1 MTGPAAEG
9 AERAQ
14 SAQSAA
20 AVPAV
25 LDVRGLHTHF
35 RRGRNVIK
43 VVRGVSFRVGR
54 SGSVGLVGESGS
66 GKSIT
71 ALSVMG
77 LIQKP
82 GFIADGQILLDGR
95 DLVGM
100 SSAELTKLRGR
111 DVAMVFQEPIAA
123 LNPLY
128 HIGTQVAEAI
138 RVHQDLTKSQAL
150 ERARQLL
157 AMVGIADAGRVL
169 RSYPHQLSGG
179 MCQRVTIATA
189 LANDPGLLIMDEPT
203 TALDTTIQA
212 QILDI
217 IADLKT
223 RLETAIVFVS
233 HDISVVTQVCDELVV
248 MYGGRVME
256 SGRTEQVIGSPK
268 HPYTQGLIT
277 AAMSVSGGTGRLK
290 SIPGEVPD
298 PQHMPSGCPFRPR
311 CPHAMPQCAADPP
324 LSDLPDGRQ
333 VACWLHGSTTGST
346 TVEEVTPL

>member
-1 MTGPAAEG
+1 MTGPAAAGGEVAG
-9 AERAQ
+9 P
-14 SAQSAA
+14 A

-25 LDVRGLHTHF
+25 LDVRGLHTSF
-35 RRGRNVIK
+35 RRGKGVIK

-77 LIQKP
+77 LIERP
-82 GFIADGQILLDGR
+82 GFIAGGQILLDGR
-95 DLVGM
+95 DLVTM
-100 SSAELTKLRGR
+100 PPAELTRLRGR
-111 DVAMVFQEPIAA
+111 DVAMVFQEPVAA

-128 HIGTQVAEAI
+128 RIGSQVAEAI
-138 RVHQDLTKSQAL
+138 RAHQDVSRDQAL

-157 AMVGIADAGRVL
+157 GMVGISDAGRVL

-189 LANDPGLLIMDEPT
+189 LANDPGLLILDEPT

-233 HDISVVTQVCDELVV
+233 HDISVVAQICDDLVV

-256 SGRTEQVIGSPK
+256 SGRTDQVIASPQ
-268 HPYTQGLIT
+268 HPYTQGLIS
-277 AAMSVSGGTGRLK
+277 AAMSVSGGTGRLE

-298 PQHMPSGCPFRPR
+298 PQHMPPGCPFQPR
-311 CPHAMPQCAADPP
+311 CPHAMPQCATDPP
-324 LSDLPDGRQ
+324 VSTLADGRQ
-333 VACWLHGSTTGST
+333 VACWLFEQAPQ
-346 TVEEVTPL
+346 EEVTPQ

>member
-1 MTGPAAEG
+1 MTGPAAAG
-9 AERAQ
+9 AGTVG
-14 SAQSAA
+14 AA
-20 AVPAV
+20 PAPAV
-25 LDVRGLHTHF
+25 LDVRDLHTSF
-35 RRGRNVIK
+35 RRGRDVTK

-77 LIQKP
+77 LIERP
-82 GFIADGQILLDGR
+82 GFIAGGQILLDGR

-100 SSAELTKLRGR
+100 PPAQLTRLRGR
-111 DVAMVFQEPIAA
+111 DVAMVFQEPTAA

-128 HIGTQVAEAI
+128 HIGSQVAEAI
-138 RVHQDLTKSQAL
+138 RAHQDVTRDQAL

-157 AMVGIADAGRVL
+157 DMVGIADAGRVL

-189 LANDPGLLIMDEPT
+189 LANDPGLLILDEPT

-217 IADLKT
+217 VADLKT
-223 RLETAIVFVS
+223 RLAAAIVFVS
-233 HDISVVTQVCDELVV
+233 HDISVVAQICDDLVV

-256 SGRTEQVIGSPK
+256 SGRTDQVISSPQ

-277 AAMSVSGGTGRLK
+277 AAMSVSGGTGRLE

-298 PQHMPSGCPFRPR
+298 PQHMPPGCPFRPR
-311 CPHAMPQCAADPP
+311 CPHAMPQCTTDPP
-324 LSDLPDGRQ
+324 VSTLADGRQ
-333 VACWLHGSTTGST
+333 VACWLFDRAAEAEG
-346 TVEEVTPL
+346 EVTPQ

>member
-1 MTGPAAEG
+1 MTGPAAAGGE
-9 AERAQ
+9 
-14 SAQSAA
+14 AA
-20 AVPAV
+20 GPAV
-25 LDVRGLHTHF
+25 LDVRGLHTSF
-35 RRGRNVIK
+35 RRGRGVVK

-77 LIQKP
+77 LIERP
-82 GFIADGQILLDGR
+82 GFIAGGQILLDGQ
-95 DLVGM
+95 DLVKL
-100 SSAELTKLRGR
+100 SPADLTRLRGR
-111 DVAMVFQEPIAA
+111 DVAMVFQEPTAA

-128 HIGTQVAEAI
+128 HIGSQVAEAI
-138 RVHQDLTKSQAL
+138 RAHQDVTRDQAL
-150 ERARQLL
+150 ERAGQLL
-157 AMVGIADAGRVL
+157 GMVGISDAARVL

-189 LANDPGLLIMDEPT
+189 LANDPGLLILDEPT

-233 HDISVVTQVCDELVV
+233 HDISVVAQICEDLVV

-256 SGRTEQVIGSPK
+256 SGRTDQVIASPQ
-268 HPYTQGLIT
+268 HPYTQGLIG
-277 AAMSVSGGTGRLK
+277 AAMSVSGGTGRLE

-298 PQHMPSGCPFRPR
+298 PQHMPPGCPFQPR
-311 CPHAMPQCAADPP
+311 CPHAMPQCVTDPP
-324 LSDLPDGRQ
+324 VSTLADGRQ
-333 VACWLHGSTTGST
+333 VACWLYEPATE
-346 TVEEVTPL
+346 EEVGPQ

>member
-1 MTGPAAEG
+1 MTGPASAGAEG
-9 AERAQ
+9 AGTAP
-14 SAQSAA
+14 
-20 AVPAV
+20 VPAA
-25 LDVRGLHTHF
+25 LDVRDLHTSF
-35 RRGRNVIK
+35 QRGRDVTK

-77 LIQKP
+77 LIERP
-82 GFIADGQILLDGR
+82 GFIAGGQILLDGR

-100 SSAELTKLRGR
+100 PPAQLTRLRGR
-111 DVAMVFQEPIAA
+111 DVAMVFQEPTAA

-128 HIGTQVAEAI
+128 HIGSQVAEAI
-138 RVHQDLTKSQAL
+138 RAHQDVTRDQAL

-157 AMVGIADAGRVL
+157 DMVGIADAGRVL

-189 LANDPGLLIMDEPT
+189 LANDPGLLILDEPT

-217 IADLKT
+217 IADLKS

-233 HDISVVTQVCDELVV
+233 HDISVVAQICDDLVV

-256 SGRTEQVIGSPK
+256 SGRTEEVIASPQ
-268 HPYTQGLIT
+268 HPYTQGLIS
-277 AAMSVSGGTGRLK
+277 AAMSVSGGTGRLE

-298 PQHMPSGCPFRPR
+298 PQHMPPGCPFQPR
-311 CPHAMPQCAADPP
+311 CPHAMPQCVTDPP
-324 LSDLPDGRQ
+324 LSTLADGRN
-333 VACWLHGSTTGST
+333 VACWLYERPAE
-346 TVEEVTPL
+346 EEVTVQ

>member
-1 MTGPAAEG
+1 MTGPAAAGGE
-9 AERAQ
+9 
-14 SAQSAA
+14 AA
-20 AVPAV
+20 GTAAGPAV
-25 LDVRGLHTHF
+25 LDVRGLHTSF
-35 RRGRNVIK
+35 RRGRGLVK

-77 LIQKP
+77 LIERP
-82 GFIADGQILLDGR
+82 GFIAGGQILLDGR
-95 DLVGM
+95 DLVKL
-100 SSAELTKLRGR
+100 SPADLTRLRGR
-111 DVAMVFQEPIAA
+111 DVAMVFQEPTAA

-128 HIGTQVAEAI
+128 HIGSQVAEAI
-138 RVHQDLTKSQAL
+138 RAHQDVTRDQAL
-150 ERARQLL
+150 ERARELL
-157 AMVGIADAGRVL
+157 GMVGISDAARVL

-189 LANDPGLLIMDEPT
+189 LANDPGLLILDEPT

-233 HDISVVTQVCDELVV
+233 HDISVVAQICEDLVV

-256 SGRTEQVIGSPK
+256 SGRTDQVIASPQ
-268 HPYTQGLIT
+268 HPYTQGLIG
-277 AAMSVSGGTGRLK
+277 AAMSVSGGTGRLE

-298 PQHMPSGCPFRPR
+298 PQHMPPGCPFQPR
-311 CPHAMPQCAADPP
+311 CPHAMPQCLTDPP
-324 LSDLPDGRQ
+324 VSTLADGRQ
-333 VACWLHGSTTGST
+333 VACWLYEPATE
-346 TVEEVTPL
+346 EEVGPQ

>member
-1 MTGPAAEG
+1 MTGPAAAG
-9 AERAQ
+9 AGTAPGP
-14 SAQSAA
+14 AA
-20 AVPAV
+20 
-25 LDVRGLHTHF
+25 LDVRGLRTSF
-35 RRGRNVIK
+35 RRGRDVTT

-77 LIQKP
+77 LIERP
-82 GFIADGQILLDGR
+82 GFIAGGQILLDGR
-95 DLVGM
+95 ELVGM
-100 SSAELTKLRGR
+100 PPAQLTRLRGR
-111 DVAMVFQEPIAA
+111 DMAMVFQEPTAA

-128 HIGTQVAEAI
+128 HIGSQVAEAI
-138 RVHQDLTKSQAL
+138 RAHQDVTRDQAL

-157 AMVGIADAGRVL
+157 DMVGITDAGRVL

-189 LANDPGLLIMDEPT
+189 LANDPGLLILDEPT

-233 HDISVVTQVCDELVV
+233 HDISVVAQICDDLVV
-248 MYGGRVME
+248 MYGGKVME
-256 SGRTEQVIGSPK
+256 SGRTEQVIASPQ
-268 HPYTQGLIT
+268 HPYTQGLIS
-277 AAMSVSGGTGRLK
+277 AAMSVSGGTGRLE

-298 PQHMPSGCPFRPR
+298 PQHMPPGCPFQPR
-311 CPHAMPQCAADPP
+311 CPHAMPQCVTDPP
-324 LSDLPDGRQ
+324 LSTLADGRH
-333 VACWLHGSTTGST
+333 VACWLYERAAE
-346 TVEEVTPL
+346 EEVTAQ

>member
-1 MTGPAAEG
+1 MTGPAAAGGEVAG
-9 AERAQ
+9 T
-14 SAQSAA
+14 A

-25 LDVRGLHTHF
+25 LDVRGLHTSF
-35 RRGRNVIK
+35 RRGKGVIK

-77 LIQKP
+77 LIERP
-82 GFIADGQILLDGR
+82 GFIAGGQILLDGR
-95 DLVGM
+95 DLVTM
-100 SSAELTKLRGR
+100 PPAELTRLRGR
-111 DVAMVFQEPIAA
+111 DVAMVFQEPVAA

-128 HIGTQVAEAI
+128 RIGSQVAEAI
-138 RVHQDLTKSQAL
+138 RAHQDVSRDQAL

-157 AMVGIADAGRVL
+157 GMVGISDAGRVL

-189 LANDPGLLIMDEPT
+189 LANDPGLLILDEPT

-233 HDISVVTQVCDELVV
+233 HDISVVAQICDDLVV
-248 MYGGRVME
+248 MYGGKVME
-256 SGRTEQVIGSPK
+256 SGRTDQVIASPQ
-268 HPYTQGLIT
+268 HPYTQGLIS
-277 AAMSVSGGTGRLK
+277 AAMSVSGGTGRLE

-298 PQHMPSGCPFRPR
+298 PQHMPPGCPFQPR
-311 CPHAMPQCAADPP
+311 CPHAMPQCATDPP
-324 LSDLPDGRQ
+324 VSTLADGRQ
-333 VACWLHGSTTGST
+333 VACWMFEQAAQ
-346 TVEEVTPL
+346 EEVTPQ

>member
-1 MTGPAAEG
+1 VTGPAAVGPEAVG
-9 AERAQ
+9 AIAMP
-14 SAQSAA
+14 AA
-20 AVPAV
+20 
-25 LDVRGLHTHF
+25 LDVRGLHTYF
-35 RRGRNVIK
+35 RRGRDVIK

-77 LIQKP
+77 LIERP
-82 GFIADGQILLDGR
+82 GFIADGEILLDGR

-100 SSAELTKLRGR
+100 PPADLTRLRGR
-111 DVAMVFQEPIAA
+111 EVAMVFQEPAAA
-123 LNPLY
+123 LNPVY
-128 HIGTQVAEAI
+128 HIGSQVAEAI
-138 RVHQDLTKSQAL
+138 RAHQDVTREHAL
-150 ERARQLL
+150 QRARQLL
-157 AMVGIADAGRVL
+157 ELVGINDAGRVL

-189 LANDPGLLIMDEPT
+189 LANDPGLLILDEPT

-217 IADLKT
+217 ITDLKN

-233 HDISVVTQVCDELVV
+233 HDISVVAQICDDLVV

-256 SGRTEQVIGSPK
+256 SGRTDQVIADPK
-268 HPYTQGLIT
+268 HPYTQGLIN
-277 AAMSVSGGTGRLK
+277 AAMSVSAGTGRLQ

-311 CPHAMPQCAADPP
+311 CPHAMPQCATDPP
-324 LSDLPDGRQ
+324 LSTLADGRH
-333 VACWLHGSTTGST
+333 VACWLHASTAA
-346 TVEEVTPL
+346 EEVTHS

>member
-1 MTGPAAEG
+1 MTGPAAVGDEAVG
-9 AERAQ
+9 
-14 SAQSAA
+14 AA

-25 LDVRGLHTHF
+25 LDVRGLHTYF
-35 RRGRNVIK
+35 RQGRDVIK

-77 LIQKP
+77 LIERP
-82 GFIADGQILLDGR
+82 GFIAGGQILLDGR
-95 DLVGM
+95 DLVEM
-100 SSAELTKLRGR
+100 PPADLTRLRGR
-111 DVAMVFQEPIAA
+111 DVAMVFQEPTAA

-128 HIGTQVAEAI
+128 RIGSQVAEAI
-138 RVHQDLTKSQAL
+138 RAHQDLTRDRAL

-157 AMVGIADAGRVL
+157 DMVGIADVGRVL
-169 RSYPHQLSGG
+169 RSYPYQLSGG

-189 LANDPGLLIMDEPT
+189 LANDPGLLILDEPT

-233 HDISVVTQVCDELVV
+233 HDISVVAQICEDLVV

-256 SGRTEQVIGSPK
+256 SGRSEQVIASPQ
-268 HPYTQGLIT
+268 HPYTQGLIS
-277 AAMSVSGGTGRLK
+277 AAMSVSGGTGRLE

-298 PQHMPSGCPFRPR
+298 PQHMPAGCPFQPR
-311 CPHAMPQCAADPP
+311 CPHAMPQCVTDPP
-324 LSDLPDGRQ
+324 LSTLADGRR
-333 VACWLHGSTTGST
+333 VACWLYERAAG
-346 TVEEVTPL
+346 EEVTAQ

>member
-1 MTGPAAEG
+1 MTGPAAIGPEA
-9 AERAQ
+9 AE
-14 SAQSAA
+14 AA
-20 AVPAV
+20 AMPAV
-25 LDVRGLHTHF
+25 LDVRGLQTHF
-35 RRGRNVIK
+35 RRGRDVIK
-43 VVRGVSFRVGR
+43 VVRGISFRVGR

-66 GKSIT
+66 GKSLT

-77 LIQKP
+77 LIDKP
-82 GFIADGQILLDGR
+82 GFIAGGEILLNGR

-100 SSAELTKLRGR
+100 PETEVTKVRGR
-111 DVAMVFQEPIAA
+111 DVAMVFQEPAAA

-128 HIGTQVAEAI
+128 HIGSQVAEAI
-138 RVHQDLTKSQAL
+138 RAHQDVTKERAL
-150 ERARQLL
+150 ERARELL
-157 AMVGIADAGRVL
+157 ELVGIGDAGRVL

-189 LANDPGLLIMDEPT
+189 LANDPGLLILDEPT

-233 HDISVVTQVCDELVV
+233 HDISVVAQICDDLVV

-256 SGRTEQVIGSPK
+256 SGRTDQVITDPK
-268 HPYTQGLIT
+268 HPYTQGPIS
-277 AAMSVSGGTGRLK
+277 AAMSVSTGTGRLE

-311 CPHAMPQCAADPP
+311 CPHAMAQCATEPP
-324 LSDLPDGRQ
+324 LSTLADGRQ
-333 VACWLHGSTTGST
+333 VACWLHVSTEA
-346 TVEEVTPL
+346 EEVTQR

>member
-1 MTGPAAEG
+1 MSGPAAIGPEA
-9 AERAQ
+9 AE
-14 SAQSAA
+14 AA
-20 AVPAV
+20 ATPAV
-25 LDVRGLHTHF
+25 LDVRGLQTHF
-35 RRGRNVIK
+35 RRGRDVIK
-43 VVRGVSFRVGR
+43 VVRGISFRVGR

-66 GKSIT
+66 GKSLT

-77 LIQKP
+77 LIDKP
-82 GFIADGQILLDGR
+82 GFIAGGEILLNGR

-100 SSAELTKLRGR
+100 PETEVTKVRGR
-111 DVAMVFQEPIAA
+111 DVAMVFQEPAAA

-128 HIGTQVAEAI
+128 HIGSQVAEAI
-138 RVHQDLTKSQAL
+138 RAHQDVTKERAL
-150 ERARQLL
+150 ERARELL
-157 AMVGIADAGRVL
+157 ELVGISDAGRVL

-189 LANDPGLLIMDEPT
+189 LANDPGLLILDEPT

-233 HDISVVTQVCDELVV
+233 HDISVVAQICDDLVV

-256 SGRTEQVIGSPK
+256 SGRTDQVITDPK
-268 HPYTQGLIT
+268 HPYTQGLIS
-277 AAMSVSGGTGRLK
+277 AAMSVSTGTGRLQ

-311 CPHAMPQCAADPP
+311 CPHAMPQCATDPP
-324 LSDLPDGRQ
+324 LSTLADGRQ
-333 VACWLHGSTTGST
+333 VACWLHVSAEA
-346 TVEEVTPL
+346 EEVTQR

>member
-1 MTGPAAEG
+1 MTGPAAAG
-9 AERAQ
+9 AEA
-14 SAQSAA
+14 AGAA

-25 LDVRGLHTHF
+25 LDVRGLHTYF
-35 RRGRNVIK
+35 RRGRGVIK
-43 VVRGVSFRVGR
+43 AVRGVSFQVGR

-66 GKSIT
+66 GKSLT

-77 LIQKP
+77 LVEKP
-82 GFIADGQILLDGR
+82 GYIAAGEILLNGR
-95 DLVGM
+95 NLVGLPA
-100 SSAELTKLRGR
+100 AEVDKVRGR
-111 DVAMVFQEPIAA
+111 DVAMVFQEPTAA

-128 HIGTQVAEAI
+128 HIGSQVAEAI
-138 RVHQDLTKSQAL
+138 RAHQDLTRNQAL

-157 AMVGIADAGRVL
+157 DMVGIADAGRVL

-189 LANDPGLLIMDEPT
+189 LANDPGLLILDEPT

-233 HDISVVTQVCDELVV
+233 HDISVVTQICEELVV

-256 SGRTEQVIGSPK
+256 SGRMEQVIGSPK
-268 HPYTQGLIT
+268 HPYTQGLIS
-277 AAMSVSGGTGRLK
+277 AAMSVSGGTGRLET
-290 SIPGEVPD
+290 IPGEVPD
-298 PQHMPSGCPFRPR
+298 PQRMPSGCPFRPR
-311 CPHAMPQCAADPP
+311 CPHAMSQCAAEPP
-324 LSDLPDGRQ
+324 LSTLADGRQ
-333 VACWLHGSTTGST
+333 VACWLHGSTTAEA
-346 TVEEVTPL
+346 VEEVTRP

>member
-1 MTGPAAEG
+1 MTGPAAAGGE
-9 AERAQ
+9 
-14 SAQSAA
+14 AA
-20 AVPAV
+20 GPAV
-25 LDVRGLHTHF
+25 LDVRGLHTSF
-35 RRGRNVIK
+35 RRGRGVVK

-77 LIQKP
+77 LIERP
-82 GFIADGQILLDGR
+82 GFIAGGQILLDGQ
-95 DLVGM
+95 DLVKL
-100 SSAELTKLRGR
+100 SPADLTRLRGR
-111 DVAMVFQEPIAA
+111 DVAMVFQEPTAA

-128 HIGTQVAEAI
+128 HIGSQVAEAI
-138 RVHQDLTKSQAL
+138 RAHQDVTRDQAL
-150 ERARQLL
+150 ERAGQLL
-157 AMVGIADAGRVL
+157 GMVGISDAARVL

-189 LANDPGLLIMDEPT
+189 LANDPGLLILDEPT

-217 IADLKT
+217 VADLKT
-223 RLETAIVFVS
+223 RLAAAIVFVS
-233 HDISVVTQVCDELVV
+233 HDISVVAQICDDLVV

-256 SGRTEQVIGSPK
+256 SGRTDQVITSPQ

-277 AAMSVSGGTGRLK
+277 AAMSVSGGTGRLE

-298 PQHMPSGCPFRPR
+298 PQHMPPGCPFRPR
-311 CPHAMPQCAADPP
+311 CPHAMAQCATDPP
-324 LSDLPDGRQ
+324 VSTLADGRQ
-333 VACWLHGSTTGST
+333 VACWLFDRAAEAEG
-346 TVEEVTPL
+346 EVTPQ

>member
-1 MTGPAAEG
+1 MTGPAAVGTEAAG
-9 AERAQ
+9 
-14 SAQSAA
+14 AA

-25 LDVRGLHTHF
+25 LDVRGLHTSF

-77 LIQKP
+77 LIERP
-82 GFIADGQILLDGR
+82 GFIAGGQILLDGR
-95 DLVGM
+95 DLVGL
-100 SSAELTKLRGR
+100 SDAELTKLRGR
-111 DVAMVFQEPIAA
+111 DVAMVFQEPTAA

-128 HIGTQVAEAI
+128 HIGSQVAEAI
-138 RVHQDLTKSQAL
+138 RAHQDVTRDQAL
-150 ERARQLL
+150 ARAGQLL
-157 AMVGIADAGRVL
+157 DMVGISDAARVL

-189 LANDPGLLIMDEPT
+189 LANDPGLLILDEPT

-233 HDISVVTQVCDELVV
+233 HDISVVAQICEDLVV

-256 SGRTEQVIGSPK
+256 SGRTDQVIASPQ
-268 HPYTQGLIT
+268 HPYTQGLIG
-277 AAMSVSGGTGRLK
+277 AAMSVSGGTGRLE

-298 PQHMPSGCPFRPR
+298 PQHMPPGCPFQPR
-311 CPHAMPQCAADPP
+311 CPHAMPQCVTDPP
-324 LSDLPDGRQ
+324 VSTLADGRQ
-333 VACWLHGSTTGST
+333 VACWLYEPATE
-346 TVEEVTPL
+346 EEVGPQ

>member
-1 MTGPAAEG
+1 MTGPAAVG
-9 AERAQ
+9 AEPAG
-14 SAQSAA
+14 AA

-25 LDVRGLHTHF
+25 LDVRDLHTYF
-35 RRGRNVIK
+35 RRGRRNITK

-77 LIQKP
+77 LISKP
-82 GFIADGQILLDGR
+82 GFIAGGQILLDGR
-95 DLVGM
+95 DLTAM
-100 SSAELTKLRGR
+100 PQAELTRLRGR
-111 DVAMVFQEPIAA
+111 DVAMVFQEPVAA

-128 HIGTQVAEAI
+128 HVGSQVAEAI
-138 RVHQDLTKSQAL
+138 RAHQDVTRDQAL

-157 AMVGIADAGRVL
+157 DMVGIADVDRVL

-189 LANDPGLLIMDEPT
+189 LANDPGLLILDEPT

-217 IADLKT
+217 VADLKT

-233 HDISVVTQVCDELVV
+233 HDISVVAEICDDLVV

-256 SGRTEQVIGSPK
+256 SGHTSQVIEDPK
-268 HPYTQGLIT
+268 HPYTQGLIS
-277 AAMSVSGGTGRLK
+277 AAMSVIGGGGRLQ

-311 CPHAMPQCAADPP
+311 CPHAMPQCATDPP
-324 LSDLPDGRQ
+324 LSTLADGRR
-333 VACWLHGSTTGST
+333 VACWLHVSTKA
-346 TVEEVTPL
+346 EEVTRP

>member
-1 MTGPAAEG
+1 MTGPAAVDTE
-9 AERAQ
+9 
-14 SAQSAA
+14 AA
-20 AVPAV
+20 GTAAGPAV
-25 LDVRGLHTHF
+25 LDVRGLHTYF

-77 LIQKP
+77 LIDRP
-82 GFIADGQILLDGR
+82 GFIADGQILLNGR

-100 SSAELTKLRGR
+100 PPAELTKRRGR
-111 DVAMVFQEPIAA
+111 EVAMVFQEPVAA

-128 HIGTQVAEAI
+128 RIGSQVAEAL
-138 RVHQDLTKSQAL
+138 RAHQDLTRDQAL

-157 AMVGIADAGRVL
+157 DMVGIADAGRVL

-179 MCQRVTIATA
+179 MCQRATIATA
-189 LANDPGLLIMDEPT
+189 LANDPGLLILDEPT

-233 HDISVVTQVCDELVV
+233 HDISVVAQICDDLVV

-256 SGRTEQVIGSPK
+256 SGRTDQVIADPK
-268 HPYTQGLIT
+268 HPYTQGLIS
-277 AAMSVSGGTGRLK
+277 AAMSVVGGGGRLQ

-298 PQHMPSGCPFRPR
+298 PQHMPPGCPFRPR
-311 CPHAMPQCAADPP
+311 CPHAMPQCAQDPP
-324 LSDLPDGRQ
+324 LSTLPDGRR
-333 VACWLHGSTTGST
+333 VACWLHGGPAA
-346 TVEEVTPL
+346 EEVTQS

>member
-1 MTGPAAEG
+1 MTGPAAVG
-9 AERAQ
+9 AD
-14 SAQSAA
+14 AA
-20 AVPAV
+20 GTVAGSAV
-25 LDVRGLHTHF
+25 LDVRGLHTSF
-35 RRGRNVIK
+35 RRGRDVIK

-77 LIQKP
+77 LIEKP

-100 SSAELTKLRGR
+100 PPAELTAVRGR
-111 DVAMVFQEPIAA
+111 DAAMVFQEPVAA

-128 HIGTQVAEAI
+128 HIGSQVAEAI
-138 RVHQDLTKSQAL
+138 RAHQDLTRDQAL

-157 AMVGIADAGRVL
+157 DMVSIPDTDRVL

-189 LANDPGLLIMDEPT
+189 LANDPGLLILDEPT

-233 HDISVVTQVCDELVV
+233 HDISVVAQICDDLVV

-256 SGRTEQVIGSPK
+256 SGRTEQVLASPK
-268 HPYTQGLIT
+268 HPYTQGLIS
-277 AAMSVSGGTGRLK
+277 AAMSVSGGTGRLE

-298 PQHMPSGCPFRPR
+298 PQQMPQGCPFRPR
-311 CPHAMPQCAADPP
+311 CTHAMPQCVTDP
-324 LSDLPDGRQ
+324 LPRSLTDGRQ
-333 VACWLHGSTTGST
+333 VACWLYEPAAE
-346 TVEEVTPL
+346 EEVTAQ

>member
-1 MTGPAAEG
+1 MTGPAAVGPEAVG
-9 AERAQ
+9 ATAT
-14 SAQSAA
+14 
-20 AVPAV
+20 PAV
-25 LDVRGLHTHF
+25 LDVRGLHTYF
-35 RRGRNVIK
+35 RRGRDVIK

-77 LIQKP
+77 LIERP
-82 GFIADGQILLDGR
+82 GFIADGEILLNGR

-100 SSAELTKLRGR
+100 PPADLTRLRGR
-111 DVAMVFQEPIAA
+111 DVAMVFQEPAAA

-128 HIGTQVAEAI
+128 HIGSQVAEAI
-138 RVHQDLTKSQAL
+138 RAHQDLTRDQAL

-157 AMVGIADAGRVL
+157 ELVGIADADRVL

-189 LANDPGLLIMDEPT
+189 LANDPGLLILDEPT

-233 HDISVVTQVCDELVV
+233 HDISVVAQICDDLVV

-256 SGRTEQVIGSPK
+256 SGPTDQVIGSPK
-268 HPYTQGLIT
+268 HPYTQGLIN
-277 AAMSVSGGTGRLK
+277 AAMSVSAGTGRLE

-311 CPHAMPQCAADPP
+311 CPHAMPRCAADPP
-324 LSDLPDGRQ
+324 LSALADGRH
-333 VACWLHGSTTGST
+333 VACWLHDSTAA
-346 TVEEVTPL
+346 EEVTQL

>member
-1 MTGPAAEG
+1 MTGPAAAGGEVAG
-9 AERAQ
+9 P
-14 SAQSAA
+14 A
-20 AVPAV
+20 AVPAA
-25 LDVRGLHTHF
+25 LDVRGLHTSF
-35 RRGRNVIK
+35 RRGKGVIK

-77 LIQKP
+77 LIERP
-82 GFIADGQILLDGR
+82 GFIAGGQILLDGR
-95 DLVGM
+95 DLVTM
-100 SSAELTKLRGR
+100 PPAELTRLRGR
-111 DVAMVFQEPIAA
+111 DVAMVFQEPVAA

-128 HIGTQVAEAI
+128 HIGSQVAEAI
-138 RVHQDLTKSQAL
+138 RAHQDVSRDQAL

-157 AMVGIADAGRVL
+157 GMVGISDAGRVL

-189 LANDPGLLIMDEPT
+189 LANDPGLLILDEPT

-233 HDISVVTQVCDELVV
+233 HDISVVAQICDDLVV

-256 SGRTEQVIGSPK
+256 SGRTEQVIASPQ
-268 HPYTQGLIT
+268 HPYTQGLIS
-277 AAMSVSGGTGRLK
+277 AAMSVSGGTGRLE

-298 PQHMPSGCPFRPR
+298 PQHMPPGCPFQPR
-311 CPHAMPQCAADPP
+311 CPHAMPQCATDPP
-324 LSDLPDGRQ
+324 VSTLADGRQ
-333 VACWLHGSTTGST
+333 VACWLFEQAPQ
-346 TVEEVTPL
+346 EEVTPQ